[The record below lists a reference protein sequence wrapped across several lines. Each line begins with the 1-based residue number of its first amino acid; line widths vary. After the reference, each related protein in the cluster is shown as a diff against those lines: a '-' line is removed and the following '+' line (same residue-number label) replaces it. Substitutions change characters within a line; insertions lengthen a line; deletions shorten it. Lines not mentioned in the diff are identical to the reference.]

1 MYNIAGQGVKAA
13 FFVQKSVILLTT
25 ESIFHEIFKKEPL
38 GVAFKFL
45 ENLYYTSMVNVF
57 KNRFIKHP
65 AKLWCVF
72 AMFAIFSLPASL
84 FAQDINKSVNDVDV
98 FRPEK
103 RETTVQM
110 VDSSK
115 NNSVKLDV
123 NIFADGFVGSYYVLW
138 DEVDLS
144 EDIKKLM
151 TTREFATDEFFM
163 QNIDR
168 EQFEQERLLQLF
180 EDKKREYFSIFP
192 EEALKML
199 EDEHKDDE

>member
-1 MYNIAGQGVKAA
+1 MLLLALAA
-13 FFVQKSVILLTT
+13 ASVA
-25 ESIFHEIFKKEPL
+25 EDMSKP
-38 GVAFKFL
+38 
-45 ENLYYTSMVNVF
+45 
-57 KNRFIKHP
+57 
-65 AKLWCVF
+65 
-72 AMFAIFSLPASL
+72 
-84 FAQDINKSVNDVDV
+84 VNDVDV

-115 NNSVKLDV
+115 GNSVKLDV
-123 NIFADGFVGSYYVLW
+123 NIFADGFVGSYYILW
-138 DEVDLS
+138 DDVDLS

-151 TTREFATDEFFM
+151 TTRDFARDEFFM

-180 EDKKREYFSIFP
+180 EDKKRDYFNIFP